1 MQLPEFSDRIH
12 RIYTQKVPST
22 IQIHLTIR
30 EITLKP
36 LEFNRNRKSIA
47 QCPCGKSNS
56 DGKFVP
62 YIGYEDKGYCH
73 SCGDTFLPSGQYSVP
88 DKPPVYGRRERDVSY
103 ISEDIVR
110 RSMQDYS
117 QNIFHHWLVEIFGQ
131 QKTVEV
137 CKQYLIGSSDH
148 WEKRGATIFW
158 YCDFKGAYR
167 SGKIMLYNTDGHR
180 VKKPYEHCNWVH
192 AVSKLSNYHFS
203 QCFFGEHLLSKTE
216 NADMPVVIVESEKTA
231 IVASIYFPNIIWLAC
246 GGATGL
252 TETKSRILRG
262 RNVVLYPD
270 LGKFDLWKEK
280 AEDLRN
286 ICASVKVSDY
296 LERQA
301 SEEDRQGG
309 FDIADYLIQFP
320 VGEVVEE
327 ELESNNQAGQ
337 AITKDHILQDNRYVH
352 AYEFPEIDLPE
363 KFKVYERYVGVEL

>member
-1 MQLPEFSDRIH
+1 MTS
-12 RIYTQKVPST
+12 YTTKS
-22 IQIHLTIR
+22 R
-30 EITLKP
+30 KITNKLNHELDKNLVFEEGAMEK

-73 SCGDTFLPSGQYSVP
+73 SCGDTFLPSGQFSVTE
-88 DKPPVYGRRERDVSY
+88 KLPVYGIREREVSH
-103 ISEDIVR
+103 ISEDIVSH
-110 RSMQDYS
+110 SMQDYS
-117 QNIFHHWLVEIFGQ
+117 RNIFKHWLVENFGEH
-131 QKTVEV
+131 KAMEV
-137 CKQYLIGSSDH
+137 SKQYLIGSSDH
-148 WEKRGATIFW
+148 WENRGATIFW
-158 YCDFKGAYR
+158 YCDFNGVYR

-216 NADMPVVIVESEKTA
+216 NTDKPVVIVESEKTA
-231 IVASIYFPNIIWLAC
+231 IVASIYFPDVLWLAC
-246 GGATGL
+246 GGSTGL
-252 TETKSRILRG
+252 TESKSKILRG

-270 LGKFDLWKEK
+270 LGKFELWSKK
-280 AEDLRN
+280 AENLRN

-320 VGEVVEE
+320 VGEVVSDEPR
-327 ELESNNQAGQ
+327 SNERAE
-337 AITKDHILQDNRYVH
+337 QDVIQNPISPTNLNISLYD
-352 AYEFPEIDLPE
+352 FPDFDLPE
-363 KFKVYERYVGVEL
+363 KFKGYERYVGVEL

>member
-1 MQLPEFSDRIH
+1 M
-12 RIYTQKVPST
+12 
-22 IQIHLTIR
+22 
-30 EITLKP
+30 KP

-73 SCGDTFLPSGQYSVP
+73 SCGDTFLPTCQYSVP
-88 DKPPVYGRRERDVSY
+88 DKLPVYGTREREVSY

-110 RSMQDYS
+110 HSIQDYS
-117 QNIFHHWLVEIFGQ
+117 RNIFHHWLVEKFGEH
-131 QKTVEV
+131 KVVEV

-158 YCDFKGAYR
+158 YCDFNGVYR

-216 NADMPVVIVESEKTA
+216 NTDKPVVIVESEKTA
-231 IVASIYFPNIIWLAC
+231 IVASIYFPDVLWLAC
-246 GGATGL
+246 GGSTGL
-252 TETKSRILRG
+252 TESKSKILRG
-262 RNVVLYPD
+262 KSVVLYPD
-270 LGKFDLWKEK
+270 LGKFELWSEK
-280 AEDLRN
+280 AESLRY

-320 VGEVVEE
+320 VGEVIRNGNEYR
-327 ELESNNQAGQ
+327 ESSRQDVDR
-337 AITKDHILQDNRYVH
+337 IPKFTPTILIGKYD
-352 AYEFPEIDLPE
+352 FPT
-363 KFKVYERYVGVEL
+363 VELPSRFQGYVKYEGLKL

>member
-1 MQLPEFSDRIH
+1 MPEFSDRIH

-30 EITLKP
+30 EFTLKP

-73 SCGDTFLPSGQYSVP
+73 SCGDTFLPSGQFEMP
-88 DKPPVYGRRERDVSY
+88 EKLPVYGTREREVSC
-103 ISEDIVR
+103 ISGDIVR
-110 RSMQDYS
+110 HSMQDYS
-117 QNIFHHWLVEIFGQ
+117 RNIFYHWLVENFGEH
-131 QKTVEV
+131 KAMEV
-137 CKQYLIGSSDH
+137 SKQYLIGSSDH

-167 SGKIMLYNTDGHR
+167 SGKIMLYGTDGHR

-192 AVSKLSNYHFS
+192 AVSKLCNFHFS
-203 QCFFGEHLLSKTE
+203 QCFFGEHLLSKPE
-216 NADMPVVIVESEKTA
+216 NADKPVVIVESEKTA
-231 IVASIYFPNIIWLAC
+231 IVASIYFPDVLWLAC
-246 GGATGL
+246 GGSTGL
-252 TETKSRILRG
+252 TESKCKILRG

-270 LGKFDLWKEK
+270 LGKLELWREK
-280 AEDLRN
+280 AESLQN

-301 SEEDRQGG
+301 SEEDRLGG

-320 VGEVVEE
+320 VGELAGRGITHEE
-327 ELESNNQAGQ
+327 KSTEEACETYSHLPSARMEN
-337 AITKDHILQDNRYVH
+337 
-352 AYEFPEIDLPE
+352 YEFTDIELPQRFRCYE
-363 KFKVYERYVGVEL
+363 KYEGVTL